1 MGPPQH
7 CARAAPGPGG
17 RRATKNGTP
26 TTGTG
31 GPTPEQPVEGTDGQS
46 ASVQG
51 DCRGVRR
58 GLRRC
63 RGASGAD
70 VTDGR
75 PGWDRTAL
83 ADGRAPRVG
92 PGGGA
97 DGRGAGGRGGAGAAG
112 LSGL

>member
-1 MGPPQH
+1 MRLAPPGINRSYSASWSGGGGSAPAL
-7 CARAAPGPGG
+7 CRAAPGLGG

-26 TTGTG
+26 TAGTG

-83 ADGRAPRVG
+83 ADGRTPRVG
-92 PGGGA
+92 PGG
-97 DGRGAGGRGGAGAAG
+97 
-112 LSGL
+112 